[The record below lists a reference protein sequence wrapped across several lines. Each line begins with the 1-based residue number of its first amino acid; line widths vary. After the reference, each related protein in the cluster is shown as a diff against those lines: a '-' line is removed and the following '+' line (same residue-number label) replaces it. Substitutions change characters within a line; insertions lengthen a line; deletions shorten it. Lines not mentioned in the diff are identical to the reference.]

1 MFEVVHE
8 KDTAILYR
16 VAKSGRESECMRVI
30 DTKEGR
36 LLVIDKNKKDS
47 YFFRDNKVTLK
58 KVGSQYVAKITG
70 GLRVFIKP
78 HYIDYHNTIISESN
92 NRYSL
97 VNARSKQGLRVD
109 NMLIDDQAILQN
121 MLEFVAKL

>member
-1 MFEVVHE
+1 MYKVIREG
-8 KDTAILYR
+8 DTAILYR

-47 YFFRDNKVTLK
+47 YLFRDNNIKLVK
-58 KVGSQYVAKITG
+58 MGSKYVAKVDR